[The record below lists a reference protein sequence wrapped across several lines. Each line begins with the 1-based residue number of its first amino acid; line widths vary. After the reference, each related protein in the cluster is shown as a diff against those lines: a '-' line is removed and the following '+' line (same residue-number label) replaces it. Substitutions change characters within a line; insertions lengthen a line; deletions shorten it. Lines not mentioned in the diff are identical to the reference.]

1 MNQDIEVLIHFDKI
15 ETKHSVQIWCIM
27 SYLLETFDGCCE
39 IASIM
44 VETRQKDS
52 YVANQFAITDLKI
65 LQSMADSINDNVCFI
80 SFDCQT
86 LKHQRVV
93 GMYACITHSNALTQP
108 MIKDEQKIAI
118 TISWQAWSAK
128 QNFILEKIL
137 SLCVADSISYIAI
150 DRVNVAPKSI
160 YTANLRL
167 FSLTAKDFDEEKV
180 IPGIYWGQYLSVNM
194 LNEEMVEQIK
204 LNYAPE
210 LTYILKKEKTCGL
223 WLQTSTALDN
233 DTMEQHM
240 RLYSIFDKNTYTID
254 NETVKKYRKLQ
265 PWLFDR
271 YPL

>member
-1 MNQDIEVLIHFDKI
+1 MNRAIEVLIHFDKI
-15 ETKHSVQIWCIM
+15 EMKHSAQVWCIM
-27 SYLLETFDGCCE
+27 SSLLETFDNCCE
-39 IASIM
+39 IASIT

-52 YVANQFAITDLKI
+52 YVANQFAITDLRI
-65 LQSMADSINDNVCFI
+65 LQSMADIINDNVCFL

-86 LKHQRVV
+86 LKHQRAVS
-93 GMYACITHSNALTQP
+93 MYACITRSNALTQP
-108 MIKDEQKIAI
+108 MIKNEQKIAI
-118 TISWQAWSAK
+118 TICWQAWSAK
-128 QNFILEKIL
+128 QNYILEKIL
-137 SLCVADSISYIAI
+137 SLCLTNNISYIAI

-167 FSLTAKDFDEEKV
+167 FSLTTKDYDEEKV

-194 LNEEMVEQIK
+194 LNEDMVELIK

-210 LTYILKKEKTCGL
+210 LTRILYKEKTCGL
-223 WLQTSTALDN
+223 WLQTSAVLDN

-240 RLYSIFDKNTYTID
+240 RLYSFFAKNTYTID
-254 NETVKKYRKLQ
+254 NETVKKYKKLQ

>member
-1 MNQDIEVLIHFDKI
+1 MNRDIEVLIHFDKI
-15 ETKHSVQIWCIM
+15 EMKHSAQIWRIM
-27 SYLLETFDGCCE
+27 SYLLEMFDKCCE

-44 VETRQKDS
+44 AETRQKDS
-52 YVANQFAITDLKI
+52 YVANQFAITDLSI
-65 LQSMADSINDNVCFI
+65 LQSMADNINDDVCFI
-80 SFDCQT
+80 SFECQAF
-86 LKHQRVV
+86 KHQSTV
-93 GMYACITHSNALTQP
+93 GMYACITHSNALTLP
-108 MIKDEQKIAI
+108 MIKNEQKIAI
-118 TISWQAWSAK
+118 TISWQVWSAK

-137 SLCVADSISYIAI
+137 SLCVADNISYIAI

-167 FSLTAKDFDEEKV
+167 FSLTAKDYDEEKT

-194 LNEEMVEQIK
+194 LNENMVEYIK

-210 LTYILKKEKTCGL
+210 LICILYKERICGL

-233 DTMEQHM
+233 DTKDQHM
-240 RLYSIFDKNTYTID
+240 RLYSYFAKNTYSID

-265 PWLFDR
+265 PWLFER